1 MRASHRDAN
10 EGFEANSQQ
19 APPFVNFY
27 PLPAFPSLVFIN
39 TGNGMYACE
48 GGQQVGESPT
58 LILNRFD

>member
-1 MRASHRDAN
+1 MAELFASKPRRRNGVMRASHRDAN

-39 TGNGMYACE
+39 TGNGIK
-48 GGQQVGESPT
+48 Q
-58 LILNRFD
+58 LDL

>member
-1 MRASHRDAN
+1 MAELFASKPRRRNGVMRASHRDAN

-39 TGNGMYACE
+39 TGNGH
-48 GGQQVGESPT
+48 
-58 LILNRFD
+58 